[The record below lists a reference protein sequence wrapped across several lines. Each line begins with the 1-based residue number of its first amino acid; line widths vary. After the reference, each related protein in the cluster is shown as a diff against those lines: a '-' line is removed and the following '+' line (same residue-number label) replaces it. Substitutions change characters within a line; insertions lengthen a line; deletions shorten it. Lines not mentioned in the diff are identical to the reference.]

1 MELPVDGARSR
12 VWKFAGACCAALFAL
27 AFVAALHSCEWGLS
41 AYFWTGVAT
50 LPAMF
55 ALPFLLHA
63 GASAGRRFGLAFLLA
78 GLACATWIVGLFA
91 ANVRIMCRLF

>member
-1 MELPVDGARSR
+1 MERELDTARNR
-12 VWKFAGACCAALFAL
+12 TWKFAGAWCAALFGF
-27 AFVAALHSCEWGLS
+27 AFIAAPKSCEWGLT
-41 AYFWTGVAT
+41 AYFGLGVGS

-55 ALPFLLHA
+55 SLPFLLRA
-63 GASAGRRFGLAFLLA
+63 GATTQRRIGLAFLLA

>member
-1 MELPVDGARSR
+1 MAPAVDGARGR
-12 VWKFAGACCAALFAL
+12 VWKFAGAGCAALFAF
-27 AFVAALHSCEWGLS
+27 AFIAAPKSCEWSLT

-55 ALPFLLHA
+55 ALPFLLRA
-63 GASAGRRFGLAFLLA
+63 GASAGRRVGLAFLLA